1 MSSGRGRSPCDT
13 GPREL
18 RLDVICPGTLAA
30 VSRRNDGPNVRPYRG
45 WDIAPRYLIGGRS
58 QRRAGPHWTATERGA
73 VAVSGQSLLAATGQV
88 VLAANMPSVPVPL

>member
-30 VSRRNDGPNVRPYRG
+30 ASRRNDGTTELVQHVGEQNVRSD
-45 WDIAPRYLIGGRS
+45 DI
-58 QRRAGPHWTATERGA
+58 
-73 VAVSGQSLLAATGQV
+73 V
-88 VLAANMPSVPVPL
+88 VPLEIGSPGGACR